1 MRLSIIARCTLKI
14 KSFFKKSEKIQENT
28 VFFTVISSF
37 RWSFCPNAGTN
48 PSVLLALPFPQR
60 QKQAVKYEFSTPFL
74 PCCQNDQGQKNR
86 VFWFWKLKFYVNFPK
101 KHPTF
106 SLFYPPVEKPVE
118 TVKNSELSTFST
130 ALSTTSVL
138 RISNFYPFFLWKIPF
153 YFSFIQEKIMFSF
166 HLTLE
171 KKFRFYP
178 FAPTSFRWICGF
190 SILFLWKF
198 NKLFKVIKARLRRSF
213 QASCKLTEGP
223 ISETLRLLSGCYF
236 AAL

>member
-86 VFWFWKLKFYVNFPK
+86 VFWFWKLKFYVNSPK

-106 SLFYPPVEKPVE
+106 SLFYPLW
-118 TVKNSELSTFST
+118 KNLWKLLKTQSYQHFPLLYPQPLFYAFPTFT
-130 ALSTTSVL
+130 
-138 RISNFYPFFLWKIPF
+138 PFFFGIFPF
-153 YFSFIQEKIMFSF
+153 IFLLFR
-166 HLTLE
+166 
-171 KKFRFYP
+171 KKLC
-178 FAPTSFRWICGF
+178 SL
-190 SILFLWKF
+190 SI
-198 NKLFKVIKARLRRSF
+198 
-213 QASCKLTEGP
+213 
-223 ISETLRLLSGCYF
+223 
-236 AAL
+236 